1 MQMDKMVKLGIFVS
15 SSITKSFSSFSVF
28 NEGYQ
33 QDLEGGGFGFC
44 FSVWTVDKL
53 WCLADTSVW

>member
-1 MQMDKMVKLGIFVS
+1 MQVDKTDNPGIFVS
-15 SSITKSFSSFSVF
+15 SNNTKSFSNFSVF

-44 FSVWTVDKL
+44 FSVWTDDKL
-53 WCLADTSVW
+53 GV